1 MNGLHARDENSCLSI
16 HNSHR
21 LLPITVAT
29 VTATV
34 IVSGR
39 VPIIAARRIIK
50 IVAVAEIVA
59 GMPVVIPDVV
69 PAIVDAAVAATVVV
83 ATVVAATA
91 NIKAERTSRLGLG
104 NPHVNQP
111 QADHDGKCE
120 CDFACGGVK
129 CKGGSN
135 SE

>member
-1 MNGLHARDENSCLSI
+1 MKHLVK
-16 HNSHR
+16 HR
-21 LLPITVAT
+21 LI
-29 VTATV
+29 
-34 IVSGR
+34 
-39 VPIIAARRIIK
+39 IIK

-120 CDFACGGVK
+120 CDFLHLFFSPVCAGQKAERSIGRLCSKPGLMD
-129 CKGGSN
+129 
-135 SE
+135 

>member
-83 ATVVAATA
+83 ATVVAAVLA
-91 NIKAERTSRLGLG
+91 FLGAASSAAKL
-104 NPHVNQP
+104 
-111 QADHDGKCE
+111 ALISMFRESC
-120 CDFACGGVK
+120 
-129 CKGGSN
+129 
-135 SE
+135 